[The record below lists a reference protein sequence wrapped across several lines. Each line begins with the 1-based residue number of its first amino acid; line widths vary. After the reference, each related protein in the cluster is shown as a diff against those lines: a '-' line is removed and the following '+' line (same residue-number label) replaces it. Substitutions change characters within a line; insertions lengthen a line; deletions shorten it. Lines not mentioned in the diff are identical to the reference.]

1 MLPQRYLFFS
11 IVVPLNQKKCRF
23 YSVSPNKLTLITK
36 KKARFSMRTYAF
48 CCGAGGSRTPVQ
60 TVCLKVFYTL
70 IHCLILLLQCGGWQ
84 PNHSPSSGLI
94 SPCGRNTPRAIFSLM
109 ILREPRPQEAGGC
122 GGVLVSAPALG
133 AEIKPINSVN

>member
-11 IVVPLNQKKCRF
+11 IVVQLNQKKCRF
-23 YSVSPNKLTLITK
+23 IFVTTNYSSLITK
-36 KKARFSMRTYAF
+36 KKRSSGKRICAF

-94 SPCGRNTPRAIFSLM
+94 SPYGRNIPRAIFSLM
-109 ILREPRPQEAGGC
+109 ILREPLPQEAGEC
-122 GGVLVSAPALG
+122 GGVPVSAPALG